1 LDAGARGDAAEA
13 ARVTGDAAAAARGA
27 PARRGRGARP
37 APVSRCVLVCLF
49 LGGVSLAVFL
59 LPVLTLAFVSARVR
73 RRDAAARLVN
83 GAVQRGALPCAC
95 TLHLSR
101 SGSSHVSLS
110 WFLTCSISSAFSST
124 RSRRGHLTVPSSR
137 SAPCAASWLKRYDI
151 SPLPVQRA
159 RPTRLKGHEVAGYKG
174 SIYNHK

>member
-59 LPVLTLAFVSARVR
+59 LPVLTLAFVAQLGAPCSSLSLTRSPGLVGDLTVV
-73 RRDAAARLVN
+73 DATLRPASSIMMVPA
-83 GAVQRGALPCAC
+83 QRGALPCPAPA
-95 TLHLSR
+95 SF
-101 SGSSHVSLS
+101 
-110 WFLTCSISSAFSST
+110 WFLAYLAFVVS
-124 RSRRGHLTVPSSR
+124 
-137 SAPCAASWLKRYDI
+137 Y
-151 SPLPVQRA
+151 LPD
-159 RPTRLKGHEVAGYKG
+159 
-174 SIYNHK
+174 